1 MANQKITPEL
11 GQRGNRNL
19 EEEVARQM
27 WPTPGGKVHPNVIDP
42 DDLVNRLGEPLK
54 QGEKPHDR
62 RTGRPVQT
70 CLPDAVKLWPTPT
83 ASAHK
88 GSGQTGTM
96 RDRLD
101 YAAER
106 PEGERISGQL
116 NPQWVEWLMG
126 FPAGWTDLEG

>member
-1 MANQKITPEL
+1 MLRAAVKL
-11 GQRGNRNL
+11 
-19 EEEVARQM
+19 

-54 QGEKPHDR
+54 QGENPHDR

-83 ASAHK
+83 TQESEHPQAKPSPTGRRLTKDGKSSHSLNLADQV
-88 GSGQTGTM
+88 QTFGG
-96 RDRLD
+96 
-101 YAAER
+101 A
-106 PEGERISGQL
+106 GQL

-126 FPAGWTDLEG
+126 FPDAWTDLED